1 MPLPAQIRED
11 CKELVSLAAQ
21 ITDAHS
27 SAIFLPT
34 ELLRNEYHLS
44 SHSLRPRGTDRGTD
58 ASQPALSLQGRG
70 DSNGDPSTSDHR
82 TSSIDLVAVYSRSRV
97 ARDARIPVGASVL
110 GWVAEHGRSIH
121 LNPCELNSSA
131 IGIYADQQPIKSLIA
146 VPVRTSKHTSSS
158 QEACGVL
165 VCDSLKADSFTNT
178 HVSLIEHVGVCA
190 HRLIIWAQ
198 LSADAAHGETSW
210 DHFKHKTRELG
221 DAIGA
226 NSIEFLRIRI
236 ESFSELESIA
246 GLSVAVQTAD
256 QFLRLAQQ
264 SLPPHFPMTRLPN
277 GDIVIAVDNM
287 MSAFFRQKL
296 ETLATHLNSPH
307 KPLRVS
313 VVNVR
318 ASVTTSGQPDMES
331 VFQQQSSLS
340 KSSIV
345 GGTRA

>member
-44 SHSLRPRGTDRGTD
+44 SNGLRPRGND
-58 ASQPALSLQGRG
+58 ASAPTLSLQGRT
-70 DSNGDPSTSDHR
+70 DPNSDPR

-131 IGIYADQQPIKSLIA
+131 IGIYADHQPIKSLIA
-146 VPVRTSKHTSSS
+146 VPIRTSKHTSSS

-178 HVSLIEHVGVCA
+178 HVSLIEQVGVCA

-210 DHFKHKTRELG
+210 DHFKHKTQELG

-236 ESFSELESIA
+236 DSFSELESMA

-264 SLPPHFPMTRLPN
+264 SLPPHFPTTRLPN

-296 ETLATHLNSPH
+296 ETLLTHLNSPH

-313 VVNVR
+313 IVNFR
-318 ASVTTSGQPDMES
+318 SSATASGQPDVES
-331 VFQQQSSLS
+331 VFQQKSSLS